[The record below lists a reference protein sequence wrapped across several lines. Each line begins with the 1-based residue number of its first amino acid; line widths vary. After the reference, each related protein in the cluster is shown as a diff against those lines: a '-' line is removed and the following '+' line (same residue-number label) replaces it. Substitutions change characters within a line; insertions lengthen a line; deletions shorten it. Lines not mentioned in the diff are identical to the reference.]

1 MIVMQAWTLYEQ
13 RRVLELVDPKVREGC
28 DEEQALLL
36 IKVALL
42 CSQGEATSRPPMA
55 KVVAFLSGDAD
66 VPAVSPER
74 PAFLGLGVTD
84 PNKAAPRPTSVTTW

>member
-1 MIVMQAWTLYEQ
+1 MQAWNLYEQ
-13 RRVLELVDPKVREGC
+13 RRVLELVDPKVRDGC
-28 DEEQALLL
+28 DSEQALLL

-42 CSQGEATSRPPMA
+42 CSQGDASSRPAMA

-66 VPAVSPER
+66 IPAADPER

-84 PNKAAPRPTSVTTW
+84 PNKPVPRPTSVTTW

>member
-1 MIVMQAWTLYEQ
+1 M
-13 RRVLELVDPKVREGC
+13 ELVDPKVRESC

-42 CSQGEATSRPPMA
+42 CSQGDASSRPPMA

-66 VPAVSPER
+66 VSGVVPER

-84 PNKAAPRPTSVTTW
+84 PDKPAPRPTSITTWK